1 MQGFQ
6 SAVVN
11 EGLILNEGN
20 IGIFMMGRQCR
31 DQLDHHQFRHD
42 RGAENCN
49 RREWYRGANPHQQ
62 RPHRGRRRRVCG
74 HAIAARKDTITN
86 TGSMVGL
93 VNLGGGNDVYN
104 GASGQ
109 QTGAVLGGAGNDT
122 IRTGI
127 GNNTLDGGGGNDT
140 LEGGLGVDN
149 LIGGVGNDTY
159 VLANDATDTI
169 TDAGGADTIT
179 STISRTLVN
188 PSIENLIAPWDRQ
201 HFRCRQCGGQRHHRQ
216 QWDERAQR
224 LANNDILIGAAGKDT
239 LVGGVGDDTFR
250 FASTTHSL
258 VAAPDVITD
267 FDDFGNDRIDVSAL
281 FGPAMTYRHSLA
293 FTAAGQVRIN
303 DIAGADVLVE
313 VNIGGSLAPDL
324 AIRLAATALA
334 SMTASDFVL

>member
-1 MQGFQ
+1 MNGTEALTLTNSGRIAGGDVAF
-6 SAVVN
+6 AD
-11 EGLILNEGN
+11 
-20 IGIFMMGRQCR
+20 IFVSR
-31 DQLDHHQFRHD
+31 
-42 RGAENCN
+42 N
-49 RREWYRGANPHQQ
+49 
-62 RPHRGRRRRVCG
+62 
-74 HAIAARKDTITN
+74 TITN

-109 QTGAVLGGAGNDT
+109 QTGAVLGGDGNDT
-122 IRTGI
+122 ITTGI

-140 LEGGLGVDN
+140 LAGGLGMDN
-149 LIGGVGNDTY
+149 LIGGIGNDTY
-159 VLANDATDTI
+159 VLANDTTDTI

-188 PSIENLIAPWDRQ
+188 PSIENLTLLGTANISGA
-201 HFRCRQCGGQRHHRQ
+201 GNAAANVIIGNTGMNGLNG
-216 QWDERAQR
+216 
-224 LANNDILIGAAGKDT
+224 LANNDVLIGGVGKDT
-239 LVGGVGDDTFR
+239 LVGGLGDDNFR
-250 FASTTHSL
+250 FATTTHSL
-258 VAAPDVITD
+258 VANPDVITD